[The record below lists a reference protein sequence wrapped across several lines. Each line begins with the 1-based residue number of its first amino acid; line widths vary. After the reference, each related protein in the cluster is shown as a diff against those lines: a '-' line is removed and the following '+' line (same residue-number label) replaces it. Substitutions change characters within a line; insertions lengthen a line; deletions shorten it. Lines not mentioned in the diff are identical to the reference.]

1 MATFIPAYKEMSKK
15 IDQSS
20 YWLAQ
25 IQTLNAAVEKERS
38 TRIEVENQCQQLS
51 DRAQALSRLSKHL
64 NCQME
69 VQAVLTSLCQIAMET
84 FQVPTAFITRY
95 DQRNQLLFPAC
106 STGLGAQEIANLK
119 PITLTRFKEQ
129 LDQSGPKIY
138 SRPHPEDGTFPYPE
152 FLPDSREIILAT
164 VSLVEQESLFGI
176 LHLAVYNSDRH
187 FSEGELDLLQAFASY
202 GMAFLSKACLF
213 EQVRA
218 GRNRLQRLSQKLL
231 EVQETERHR
240 LACELH
246 DEIGQSLTSIK
257 TLLDLMLNEG
267 NRQKGHKNLFQA
279 KCLTQQLLDQVR
291 EIALDL
297 RPALLDDLGLL
308 PALHLQF
315 ERFTDQ
321 TNIQVSFFQQG
332 VDQRFSSQIET
343 AAYRIVQEALT
354 NAARY
359 ARVEDLVVRLRSDG
373 KTLLVQIEDQ
383 GAGFDPQM
391 ALSSGTTIGLS
402 GMHERALLLG
412 GYLNIESQVGKGTRL
427 TAEFPLTE
435 PIERRLNDRKDLIV

>member
-1 MATFIPAYKEMSKK
+1 M
-15 IDQSS
+15 
-20 YWLAQ
+20 AQ
-25 IQTLNAAVEKERS
+25 IKTLKASLQKERC
-38 TRIEVENQCQQLS
+38 TRIKVENQCQHLS
-51 DRAQALSRLSKHL
+51 SRAQALNKLSKHL
-64 NCQME
+64 NSQIE
-69 VQAVLTSLCQIAMET
+69 VQAVLSELCQIAMET

-106 STGLGAQEIANLK
+106 GTGLGAQAIANLN
-119 PITLTRFKEQ
+119 PIPLTSFDEQ
-129 LDQSGPKIY
+129 LDQPGFKIY
-138 SRPHPEDGTFPYPE
+138 SRPHLGENTFPYPD
-152 FLPDSREIILAT
+152 FLPGRREVILAT
-164 VSLVEQESLFGI
+164 VPMIEQGSLFGI

-187 FSEGELDLLQAFASY
+187 FSAGELDLLQAFASY
-202 GMAFLSKACLF
+202 GTAFLSKARLF

-218 GRNRLQRLSQKLL
+218 GRNRLQKLSQKLL
-231 EVQETERHR
+231 DVQETERHR

-257 TLLDLMLNEG
+257 TILDLIVNEEDL
-267 NRQKGHKNLFQA
+267 QKVHEHLFQA

-315 ERFTDQ
+315 ERFTNQ
-321 TNIQVSFFQQG
+321 TSIQVSFFQQRLER
-332 VDQRFSSQIET
+332 RFPSQIET

-359 ARVEDLVVRLRSDG
+359 AGVEDLVVRLRSDG
-373 KTLLVQIEDQ
+373 KTLLVQIEDK

-402 GMHERALLLG
+402 GMQERALLLG
-412 GYLNIESQVGKGTRL
+412 GYLEIESQVGKGTRL

-435 PIERRLNDRKDLIV
+435 PIERRLNDRKDFTV